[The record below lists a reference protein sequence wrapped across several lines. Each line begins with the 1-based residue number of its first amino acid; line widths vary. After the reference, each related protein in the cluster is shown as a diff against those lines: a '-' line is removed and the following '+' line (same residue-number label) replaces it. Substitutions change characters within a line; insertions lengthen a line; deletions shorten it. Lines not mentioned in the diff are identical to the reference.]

1 MGKFARIPADTFS
14 QIQTDAGILL
24 YNFDPENPDKVTDSD
39 IICPTTGGIT
49 AAAEPTYS
57 DMGEDVDNCPANL
70 LELKHLDSWNCHLDF
85 TSLGTT
91 PKSIRLALGAAD
103 VDSDKPTH
111 IIPRVN
117 LKTSDAADVWWVGD
131 RADGGMVAVCLKRA
145 LSTSGFSLQTTKAG
159 KGQTSV
165 TLTGHVSVATQSEVP
180 MEFYSIGLAALTL
193 TSDEGTEEGQTK
205 ITITENKLNEG
216 NKRKYKVGPS
226 AESVMYGDD
235 LSGWTDG
242 ETALSEGVE
251 VKEGDIVS
259 VAEVDKNDKAVAFGS
274 VEVKPKAPEAV

>member
-274 VEVKPKAPEAV
+274 VEAKPKAPEAV

>member
-1 MGKFARIPADTFS
+1 MGAFTRIPADTFS

-24 YNFDPENPDKVTDSD
+24 YNFDPAKPEDVKDAD

-49 AAAEPTYS
+49 AACEPTYS

-103 VDSDKPTH
+103 VDSENPTH

-117 LKTSDAADVWWVGD
+117 LKTSDASDVWWVGD

-145 LSTSGFSLQTTKAG
+145 LSTAGFSLQTTKSG

-193 TSDEGTEEGQTK
+193 ESAEGGEGQT
-205 ITITENKLNEG
+205 TITVTEGKLNTE

-226 AESVMYGDD
+226 AESVMYGDVLKD
-235 LSGWTDG
+235 GWTDG
-242 ETALSEGVE
+242 DDALSSGVAA
-251 VKEGDIVS
+251 KKGDIVS

-274 VEVKPKAPEAV
+274 VEANPGAGE

>member
-1 MGKFARIPADTFS
+1 MGKFTRIPADTFS
-14 QIQTDAGILL
+14 QIQSDAGILL
-24 YNFDPENPDKVTDSD
+24 YKFDPLHPEDVTEED
-39 IICPTTGGIT
+39 IICPTTGGIA

-103 VDSDKPTH
+103 VDTENPTH

-117 LKTSDAADVWWVGD
+117 LKTSDAADIWWVGD
-131 RADGGMVAVCLKRA
+131 RADGGFVAVCLKRA

-165 TLTGHVSVATQSEVP
+165 TLTGHVSVATQNEVP
-180 MEFYSIGLAALTL
+180 MEFYSCGPTLGKLTV
-193 TSDEGTEEGQTK
+193 TSTEGTTEGMTK
-205 ITITENKLNEG
+205 LSVAEPLSPGDKF
-216 NKRKYKVGPS
+216 KYKIGEA
-226 AESVMYGDD
+226 AEDVEYGQD
-235 LSGWTDG
+235 LKEGWTDLIIGGDIDG
-242 ETALSEGVE
+242 ETHTHAT
-251 VKEGDIVS
+251 
-259 VAEVDKNDKAVAFGS
+259 VAEVDAEEKAVAVGS
-274 VEVKPKAPEAV
+274 CELKKKAGE

>member
-1 MGKFARIPADTFS
+1 MGRMTRIPADTFS

-24 YNFDPENPDKVTDSD
+24 YNFDPAKPENVKDTD

-70 LELKHLDSWNCHLDF
+70 LELKHLDSWDCHLEF

-103 VDSDKPTH
+103 VDTENPTH
-111 IIPRVN
+111 IIPRVS
-117 LKTSDAADVWWVGD
+117 LKTSDAADVWWAGD
-131 RADGGMVAVCLKRA
+131 RADGGFVAVCLKRA

-180 MEFYSIGLAALTL
+180 MEFWSIGLGALTL
-193 TSDEGTEEGQTK
+193 ESEDGTGTGQT
-205 ITITENKLNEG
+205 TITVSEELAEG
-216 NKRKYKVGPS
+216 NKYRYKVGDS
-226 AESVMYGDD
+226 AESVMYMDD
-235 LSGWTDG
+235 LTSWTKAENAEALKDITA
-242 ETALSEGVE
+242 ETGKILSL
-251 VKEGDIVS
+251 
-259 VAEVDKNDKAVAFGS
+259 AEVDESNKAVAFGF
-274 VEVKPKAPEAV
+274 VTVQAKAGE

>member
-1 MGKFARIPADTFS
+1 MGAFTRIPADTFS

-24 YNFDPENPDKVTDSD
+24 YNFDPAKPEDVKDAD

-49 AAAEPTYS
+49 AACEPTYS

-103 VDSDKPTH
+103 VDSENPTH

-117 LKTSDAADVWWVGD
+117 LKTSDASDVWWVGD

-145 LSTSGFSLQTTKAG
+145 LSTAGFSLQTTKSG

-193 TSDEGTEEGQTK
+193 ESAEGGEGQT
-205 ITITENKLNEG
+205 TITVSEEKLNTE
-216 NKRKYKVGPS
+216 NKRKYKVGPA
-226 AESVMYGDD
+226 AESVMYGDVLKD
-235 LSGWTDG
+235 GWTDG
-242 ETALSEGVE
+242 DDALSSGVE
-251 VKEGDIVS
+251 AKKGDIVS
-259 VAEVDKNDKAVAFGS
+259 VAETDKNDKAVAFGS
-274 VEVKPKAPEAV
+274 VEAKPGAGE